1 MSEDFVKEALYRPDL
16 SPLFLLLILGAAF
29 LLGAIHA
36 LGPGHGKSLMA
47 AYLVG
52 ARGRV
57 RDAVVLALT
66 ITFSHVFSVILIGF
80 AAFVVMDVFWSEK
93 VSLWLGI
100 VSGII
105 ITVIGIWLLIQ
116 RLQVWHKKQNSSPYT
131 VRTAEEK
138 NSARNHTDHHHHSSS
153 NHSHRHRHLHSSSD
167 PNISVWSNVSL
178 GISSG
183 IVPCPKALVI
193 LLLAISL
200 QKVMLGITIV
210 TIFSLGMALVLVG
223 IGITL
228 VKASHLLKNR
238 FQGRRIQILPILGSL
253 IIIILGFIITI
264 RTVQLL

>member
-1 MSEDFVKEALYRPDL
+1 MSEDFVKEALYRQDL
-16 SPLFLLLILGAAF
+16 NPLFLGLILGAAF

-66 ITFSHVFSVILIGF
+66 ITFSHIFSVILIGF
-80 AAFVVMDVFWSEK
+80 AAFLVMDVFWSEK
-93 VSLWLGI
+93 VSVWLGI
-100 VSGII
+100 LSGLII
-105 ITVIGIWLLIQ
+105 MAIGIWLFIQ
-116 RLQVWHKKQNSSPYT
+116 RLRIWQMKNSNSVYIPK
-131 VRTAEEK
+131 AAGEK
-138 NSARNHTDHHHHSSS
+138 NSVLNHHSHHHHTSSS
-153 NHSHRHRHLHSSSD
+153 HHHPHKHSHSAFD
-167 PNISVWSNVSL
+167 PNISVWSNISL

-200 QKVMLGITIV
+200 QRELLGITIV
-210 TIFSLGMALVLVG
+210 TVFSLGMALVLVG

-238 FQGRRIQILPILGSL
+238 FQGRRIQILPILGS
-253 IIIILGFIITI
+253 IIIIVLGFFLTI

>member
-1 MSEDFVKEALYRPDL
+1 MSEDFVKQALYRPDL
-16 SPLFLLLILGAAF
+16 SPLFLMLILGAAF

-93 VSLWLGI
+93 VSVWLGI

-105 ITVIGIWLLIQ
+105 ITVIGIWLFIQ
-116 RLQVWHKKQNSSPYT
+116 RLQVWHMKQNNSLYT
-131 VRTAEEK
+131 VRTAEKK
-138 NSARNHTDHHHHSSS
+138 NSSKNHNDHHHSSS
-153 NHSHRHRHLHSSSD
+153 NHSHRHKLLHSSSD
-167 PNISVWSNVSL
+167 PNISVWSNVTL

-193 LLLAISL
+193 LLLAVSL
-200 QKVMLGITIV
+200 QKEMLGITIV
-210 TIFSLGMALVLVG
+210 TIFSMGMALVLVG

-238 FQGRRIQILPILGSL
+238 FQSRRIQILPIIGSI

>member
-1 MSEDFVKEALYRPDL
+1 MSEDFVKQALYRPDL
-16 SPLFLLLILGAAF
+16 SPLFLMLILGAAF

-93 VSLWLGI
+93 VSVWLGI

-105 ITVIGIWLLIQ
+105 ITVIGIWLFIQ
-116 RLQVWHKKQNSSPYT
+116 RLQVWHMKQNNSLYT
-131 VRTAEEK
+131 VRTAEKK
-138 NSARNHTDHHHHSSS
+138 NSSKNHNDHHHSSS
-153 NHSHRHRHLHSSSD
+153 NHSHRHKLLHSSSD
-167 PNISVWSNVSL
+167 PNISIWSNVTL

-193 LLLAISL
+193 LLLAVSL
-200 QKVMLGITIV
+200 QKEMLGITIV
-210 TIFSLGMALVLVG
+210 TIFSMGMALVLVG

-238 FQGRRIQILPILGSL
+238 FQSRRIQILPIIGSI

>member
-116 RLQVWHKKQNSSPYT
+116 RLQLWHKKQ
-131 VRTAEEK
+131 
-138 NSARNHTDHHHHSSS
+138 
-153 NHSHRHRHLHSSSD
+153 
-167 PNISVWSNVSL
+167 
-178 GISSG
+178 
-183 IVPCPKALVI
+183 
-193 LLLAISL
+193 
-200 QKVMLGITIV
+200 
-210 TIFSLGMALVLVG
+210 
-223 IGITL
+223 
-228 VKASHLLKNR
+228 
-238 FQGRRIQILPILGSL
+238 
-253 IIIILGFIITI
+253 
-264 RTVQLL
+264 